1 MSRKGESARSCP
13 CDADGGRLESGGVS
27 APLEETTM
35 DKSIE
40 QMAQD
45 LAFAEYSQSTRS
57 SYLRTVEDIGAH
69 FGRAVAE
76 IGRDDLRGYVE
87 TLQEKARS
95 ASWLKMKLAAIVFL
109 FAKTL
114 GRPTDVS
121 FIVWPRQ
128 YSPLPT
134 VLDQEEIAA
143 LLEALG
149 HPVYRAIAMVL
160 YGAGLR
166 IEEALALEVSDID
179 GARGVLRVRHGKG
192 NRARQVRLSPGLYQW
207 LRRYWDRQ
215 RPPHP
220 YLFASRRTG
229 RPPTQDAVRRALALA
244 AEQAGL
250 AKPVTPHVLRH
261 SYATHLLDAGTDVR
275 IIQALLGHRSL
286 QTTMRYTRVSTALVQ
301 SVPSPLELLPSRGRV
316 FG

>member
-1 MSRKGESARSCP
+1 
-13 CDADGGRLESGGVS
+13 VS
-27 APLEETTM
+27 
-35 DKSIE
+35 
-40 QMAQD
+40 
-45 LAFAEYSQSTRS
+45 
-57 SYLRTVEDIGAH
+57 DIG
-69 FGRAVAE
+69 RE
-76 IGRDDLRGYVE
+76 DLRGYVE
-87 TLQEKARS
+87 HLRARGRS
-95 ASWLKMKLAAIVFL
+95 ASWLKMQLAALVFL

-114 GRPTDVS
+114 GQPTDVS

-134 VLDQEEIAA
+134 VLGQEEIAA
-143 LLEALG
+143 VLEALR

-192 NRARQVRLSPGLYQW
+192 NRAREVRLSPTLYQW

-229 RPPTQDAVRRALALA
+229 RPPIQDAVRRALALA
-244 AEQAGL
+244 AEQAGIT
-250 AKPVTPHVLRH
+250 KTVTPHVLRH

-286 QTTMRYTRVSTALVQ
+286 QTTMRYTRVSTALMQ
-301 SVPSPLELLPSRGRV
+301 KTPSPIELLPSRGRV
-316 FG
+316 LA